1 MQIELSIFED
11 NLDEFLLNLKE
22 DEKSENTLKKYKHD
36 ILCFI
41 EFIKNEN
48 KSNFVKNDF
57 INYRNS
63 LKNKGF
69 AISSINGYIVIINK
83 YLKFLNYENF
93 KIKVLK
99 VQRKMS
105 VENVP
110 TQNDYKRFLRAAKKN
125 NLMDAYYIIQII
137 SYSGIRV
144 SEIKFITIESLKES
158 KKDKCIL
165 VLNKGKYREIFIPR
179 WLIRELLNYAKEN
192 HIRSGYLFPSPKIK
206 DAMIVNSTIW
216 RKLQKVA
223 GLAKCNKKY
232 AHPHGLRHFFGKEFL
247 KQSNND
253 YRKLADYMG
262 HNNPNTTQI
271 YTQLSREEKAKE
283 IENFKL

>member
-1 MQIELSIFED
+1 MQIELSVLEE
-11 NLDEFLLNLKE
+11 NLDEFLLSLKDE
-22 DEKSENTLKKYKHD
+22 EKSDNTIKKYKHD
-36 ILCFI
+36 IVN
-41 EFIKNEN
+41 FIKYIKKLGKN
-48 KSNFVKNDF
+48 NFTKNDY
-57 INYRNS
+57 INYRNLS
-63 LKNKGF
+63 KNNGF

-83 YLKFLNYENF
+83 YLKFLNYDNF

-99 VQRKMS
+99 VQRKTS

-110 TQNDYKRFLRAAKKN
+110 STSDYKRFLRAAKKH

-144 SEIKFITIESLKES
+144 SEIKFITIESLRES

-179 WLIRELLNYAKEN
+179 WLIRELLNYSKDN
-192 HIRSGYLFPSPKIK
+192 NIKTGYLFPSPKIK
-206 DAMIVNSTIW
+206 GSMIVNSTIW

-223 GLAKCNKKY
+223 GYAKCNKKY

-247 KQSNND
+247 KQTNND

>member
-1 MQIELSIFED
+1 MQIELSIIED

-41 EFIKNEN
+41 EFIKNQN

-57 INYRNS
+57 INYRNL

-69 AISSINGYIVIINK
+69 AISSINGYVVIINK

-93 KIKVLK
+93 KIRVLK

-110 TQNDYKRFLRAAKKN
+110 TQSDYKRFLRAAKKN
-125 NLMDAYYIIQII
+125 NMMDAYYIIQII

-179 WLIRELLNYAKEN
+179 WLIRELLNFAKEN
-192 HIRSGYLFPSPKIK
+192 HIQSGYLFPSPKIK

>member
-1 MQIELSIFED
+1 MQIELSVLED
-11 NLDEFLLNLKE
+11 NLDEFLLILKDE
-22 DEKSENTLKKYKHD
+22 EKSDNTIKKYKHD
-36 ILCFI
+36 IVN
-41 EFIKNEN
+41 FIKYIKMLGKN
-48 KSNFVKNDF
+48 NFTKNDY
-57 INYRNS
+57 INYRNLS
-63 LKNKGF
+63 KNNGF

-83 YLKFLNYENF
+83 YLKFLNYDNF

-99 VQRKMS
+99 VQRKTS

-110 TQNDYKRFLRAAKKN
+110 STSDYKRFLRAAKKH

-144 SEIKFITIESLKES
+144 SEIKFITIESLRES

-179 WLIRELLNYAKEN
+179 WLIRELLNYSKDN
-192 HIRSGYLFPSPKIK
+192 NIKTGYLFPSPKIK
-206 DAMIVNSTIW
+206 GAMIVNSTIW

-223 GLAKCNKKY
+223 GYAKCNKKY

-247 KQSNND
+247 KQTNND